1 MKKVLFLSAL
11 LTLLFTGYALAGEFT
26 VGAGGDCA
34 TLTEA
39 LAQAS
44 DGDTLRL
51 LSGEHLESEENYPIV
66 VEKSVAIVGEEGAVL
81 AGVPFQSILEIT
93 AENVRIENVRFELLR
108 YGIKNL
114 ADGLTVENCDFALAD
129 ETYRVSSCGLW
140 LAGAYNCTVRDCD
153 FTGCGMCVAGPPLS
167 ERSSAMPVLTG
178 LFEVGED
185 TALFTSHT
193 IQGNTVNGKPYYFII
208 NQDGAVVPAD
218 AGGAL
223 VACCEGVLCEGLD
236 VSESSM
242 GVQIVH
248 SSDVIL
254 RNCVADR
261 CGVFGIYLA
270 YIDGGRLEN
279 ISCRQSNHAI
289 DLRDVQSLVVTG
301 CETVDSEQGIFLS
314 WAFDT
319 IVEKCA
325 VTNCGFGYF
334 AAVGEGN
341 VLTDC
346 VFTGNETG
354 VYLQNEADA
363 LVWDN
368 DITGSGAAGVR
379 VLKSP
384 CHLLDNRIHD
394 NWVGVLAAETAPMT
408 MLGNALE
415 GNVSTALYM
424 HQITRGVIAGNTF
437 SGENPFLELDEAV
450 SHTLVEN
457 NVFEGT
463 MAQVVSNLSA
473 PLDLSHNQWA
483 G

>member
-1 MKKVLFLSAL
+1 MKKFLFLA
-11 LTLLFTGYALAGEFT
+11 TLLLLLLVGAACAEEYT
-26 VGAGGDCA
+26 VGEGGDYA
-34 TLTEA
+34 TLTQALSEA
-39 LAQAS
+39 T

-51 LSGEHLESEENYPIV
+51 LPGPHLEEEGNYPIV
-66 VEKSVAIVGEEGAVL
+66 IGRSVAIIGEEGATL
-81 AGVPFQSILEIT
+81 TGVPFQSILEIT
-93 AENVRIENVRFELLR
+93 AKDVRIENVRFDLLR

-114 ADGLTVENCDFALAD
+114 ADGLTVDGCEFVLAD
-129 ETYRVSSCGLW
+129 ETYRVSSCGIW
-140 LAGAYNCTVRDCD
+140 LAGAYNCTVTNCS

-167 ERSSAMPVLTG
+167 ERSSSMPVLTG

-193 IQGNTVNGKPYYFII
+193 IEGNTINGRPYYVYF
-208 NQDGAVVPAD
+208 NESDVAVPAD

-223 VACCEGVLCEGLD
+223 IACCDGVLCEGLD
-236 VSESSM
+236 LSESSM
-242 GVQIVH
+242 GIQIVH

-254 RNCVADR
+254 RDCVADR

-279 ISCRQSNHAI
+279 ISCHESNHAI

-301 CETVDSEQGIFLS
+301 CETLDSEQGIFLS

-319 IVEKCA
+319 IVEKCT
-325 VTNCGFGYF
+325 VTNCGFGFF

-341 VLTDC
+341 VVTDC

-354 VYLQNEADA
+354 VYLQNERDA

-368 DITGSGAAGVR
+368 DITGSGAAAIR

-394 NWVGVLAAETAPMT
+394 NWVGVLAAETAPLT
-408 MLGNALE
+408 MLGNTLD
-415 GNVSTALYM
+415 GNVSAAVYM
-424 HQITRGVIAGNTF
+424 RAITRGVIAGNTF
-437 SGENPFLELDEAV
+437 TGGYPFLELDTQVE
-450 SHTLVEN
+450 HTLVEN
-457 NVFEGT
+457 NVFAGT
-463 MAQVVSNLSA
+463 MGQVKSNLA
-473 PLDLSHNQWA
+473 EGLDLSHNEWA
-483 G
+483 A